1 MIAYP
6 GDGMATLDELMP
18 VFQQVFDDDELVVTR
33 ETSAADVEG
42 WDSLTHVTLMLT
54 VEKRFGIRFKSA
66 QVASLETVG
75 QLADLIDTLRK

>member
-1 MIAYP
+1 
-6 GDGMATLDELMP
+6 MATLDELMP

-42 WDSLTHVTLMLT
+42 WDSLTHVTLMLS

-66 QVASLETVG
+66 QVASLKTVG
-75 QLADLIDTLRK
+75 ELADLIDTLRT